1 MGRIIIIGTLH
12 AGMTSEKE
20 LKVILEKY
28 NPYQILVEISQK
40 DINNGAIDSYPSEMI
55 FAYRWA
61 KNRGKKINGFDAKI
75 NTLKAEMTEE
85 DNQKVIEEQK
95 KIMENF
101 SWKDM
106 NKPENLQMLDTDS
119 EKNLI
124 DLDKEI
130 KRESEMLRN
139 IRNVIVK
146 KGIVLI
152 LTGCGHLDF
161 FEKNIKD
168 AIFPFR

>member
-75 NTLKAEMTEE
+75 NTLKEIFSLSKE
-85 DNQKVIEEQK
+85 QLIE
-95 KIMENF
+95 I
-101 SWKDM
+101 
-106 NKPENLQMLDTDS
+106 LG
-119 EKNLI
+119 
-124 DLDKEI
+124 
-130 KRESEMLRN
+130 
-139 IRNVIVK
+139 K
-146 KGIVLI
+146 KGEKVHYLI
-152 LTGCGHLDF
+152 NLEYSSL
-161 FEKNIKD
+161 KL
-168 AIFPFR
+168 

>member
-1 MGRIIIIGTLH
+1 
-12 AGMTSEKE
+12 
-20 LKVILEKY
+20 
-28 NPYQILVEISQK
+28 
-40 DINNGAIDSYPSEMI
+40 
-55 FAYRWA
+55 
-61 KNRGKKINGFDAKI
+61 
-75 NTLKAEMTEE
+75 
-85 DNQKVIEEQK
+85 
-95 KIMENF
+95 
-101 SWKDM
+101 
-106 NKPENLQMLDTDS
+106 MLDTDS